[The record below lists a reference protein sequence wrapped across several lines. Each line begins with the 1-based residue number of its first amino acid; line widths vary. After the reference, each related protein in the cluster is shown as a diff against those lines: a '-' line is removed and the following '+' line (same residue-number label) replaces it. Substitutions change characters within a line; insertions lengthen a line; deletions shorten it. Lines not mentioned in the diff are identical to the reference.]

1 VAILAGIEGLG
12 SHPESIPKTAVFQGA
27 SQLTLDGK
35 GRISIPSRYRDV
47 LMAQCDGR
55 LTLTRHP
62 DGCLLVYPR
71 PVWEARRETVAVLPY
86 DARAL
91 QRLLLGN
98 AADAE
103 IDSAGRVLVP
113 PELRGAARLERDV
126 MLLGMATHF
135 ELWDLARLAELEK
148 APPTQPLPESAASF
162 SF

>member
-1 VAILAGIEGLG
+1 
-12 SHPESIPKTAVFQGA
+12 VFQGA

-71 PVWEARRETVAVLPY
+71 PVWEARREKIAVLPY

-91 QRLLLGN
+91 QRLVIGS

-103 IDSAGRVLVP
+103 IDSAGRVLIP
-113 PELRGAARLERDV
+113 PELREAAGLERDV
-126 MLLGMATHF
+126 MLLGVATHF
-135 ELWDLARLAELEK
+135 ELWDLARHVEQEK
-148 APPTQPLPESAASF
+148 APLAHTLPESAASF

>member
-1 VAILAGIEGLG
+1 M
-12 SHPESIPKTAVFQGA
+12 FQGA

-35 GRISIPSRYRDV
+35 GRVSIPSRHRDV
-47 LMAQCDGR
+47 LTAQCDGR

-71 PVWEARRETVAVLPY
+71 PVWEARRETIAALPY
-86 DARAL
+86 SARAL
-91 QRLLLGN
+91 QRLLLGS

-113 PELRGAARLERDV
+113 AELRTAAALERDV

-135 ELWDLARLAELEK
+135 ELWDLARLAQHEK
-148 APPTQPLPESAASF
+148 QSHAQALSESAASF

>member
-1 VAILAGIEGLG
+1 M
-12 SHPESIPKTAVFQGA
+12 FQGA

-35 GRISIPSRYRDV
+35 GRVSIPTRHRDV
-47 LMAQCDGR
+47 LAAQCEGR

-71 PVWEARRETVAVLPY
+71 PVWEARREAIAALPY
-86 DARAL
+86 SARAL
-91 QRLLLGN
+91 QRLLLGS

-113 PELRGAARLERDV
+113 GELRTAAGLERDV

-135 ELWDLARLAELEK
+135 ELWDLARMAQQEQRQLA
-148 APPTQPLPESAASF
+148 QVLPESAASF

>member
-1 VAILAGIEGLG
+1 M
-12 SHPESIPKTAVFQGA
+12 FQGA

-35 GRISIPSRYRDV
+35 GRVSIPSRHRD
-47 LMAQCDGR
+47 LLTAQCDGR

-71 PVWEARRETVAVLPY
+71 PIWEARRETIAALPY
-86 DARAL
+86 SARAL
-91 QRLLLGN
+91 QRLLLGS
-98 AADAE
+98 AADTE

-113 PELRGAARLERDV
+113 AELRDAAALERDV

-135 ELWDLARLAELEK
+135 ELWDLARLAEQEK
-148 APPTQPLPESAASF
+148 RQLAQALPESAASF

>member
-1 VAILAGIEGLG
+1 M
-12 SHPESIPKTAVFQGA
+12 FQGA

-35 GRISIPSRYRDV
+35 GRVSIPSRHRD
-47 LMAQCDGR
+47 LLTAQCDGR

-71 PVWEARRETVAVLPY
+71 PIWEARRETIAALPY
-86 DARAL
+86 SARAL
-91 QRLLLGN
+91 QRLLLGS
-98 AADAE
+98 AADTE

-113 PELRGAARLERDV
+113 AELRDAAALERDV

-135 ELWDLARLAELEK
+135 ELWDLARLAEQEK
-148 APPTQPLPESAASF
+148 SQLAQALPESAASF

>member
-1 VAILAGIEGLG
+1 M
-12 SHPESIPKTAVFQGA
+12 FQGA

-35 GRISIPSRYRDV
+35 GRVSVPSRHRDV
-47 LMAQCDGR
+47 LTAQCEGR

-62 DGCLLVYPR
+62 DGCLLVYAR
-71 PVWEARRETVAVLPY
+71 PVWEARRETIAALPTS
-86 DARAL
+86 ARAF

-113 PELRGAARLERDV
+113 SELRVAAGLERDV
-126 MLLGMATHF
+126 MLLGMGTHF
-135 ELWDLARLAELEK
+135 ELWDLARLEQQEK
-148 APPTQPLPESAASF
+148 KLLSEPLPESAASF